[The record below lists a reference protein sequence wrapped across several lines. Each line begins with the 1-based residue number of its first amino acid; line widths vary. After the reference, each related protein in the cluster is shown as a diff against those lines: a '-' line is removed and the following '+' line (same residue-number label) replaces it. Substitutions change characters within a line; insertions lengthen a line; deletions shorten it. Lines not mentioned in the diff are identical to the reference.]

1 MKQLLISLLIFL
13 STGLTVLITYNSYKL
28 KAIAVDIN
36 TQSEN
41 CFELDNDMDNSFYSL
56 FIQTY
61 NPADLINNKPC
72 YAILNC
78 TKYKQVSLS
87 APFLPPQV

>member
-1 MKQLLISLLIFL
+1 MSIGS
-13 STGLTVLITYNSYKL
+13 TVLTIYNSQKL
-28 KAIAVDIN
+28 KAFEVEIDCE
-36 TQSEN
+36 SEN
-41 CFELDNDMDNSFYSL
+41 RFVSENDIDNNFYSL
-56 FIQTY
+56 FIQPINY
-61 NPADLINNKPC
+61 ADLINNKPC